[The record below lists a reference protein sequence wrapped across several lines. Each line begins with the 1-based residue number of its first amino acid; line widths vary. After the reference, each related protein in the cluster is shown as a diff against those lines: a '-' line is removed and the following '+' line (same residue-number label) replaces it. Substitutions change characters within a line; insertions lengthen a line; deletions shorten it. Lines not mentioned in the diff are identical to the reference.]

1 MYRPTTSPPTRS
13 RLVILNFKKIE
24 PLDSPDLDEPPH
36 NATGVL
42 SMLAPDFLNVLV
54 NSQGVRDCA
63 QFISKVTGLNRSRS
77 DANAALVL
85 WATLYFKRMFTVS
98 PLSNDFQLPTLRY
111 FANEICSASVEQ
123 AQEDT
128 TTTLTHFV
136 RHVSACMNSIDPV
149 SAGSKFLGPHNVRT
163 VFHDK
168 DLELLKKGDYIYI
181 KVDQVVDVLSRQGI
195 KYRARDIISSIK
207 EEGLHNPKNITL
219 VRGRW
224 HDIAKYPVSTRR
236 IDVGLQTEHF
246 MSEDDIPPHQYFGR
260 GNGYVISKKWFDS
273 VIASEIAK
281 VAPKATEDDITKI
294 CLENGNVFAE
304 LVHDP
309 AWVGYGG
316 IHTPTTGWDPLDPA
330 TQPAEILRRY
340 SKTLEECVH
349 RDTINEANPDD
360 ADAKIDECVDTDADD
375 SDSEMDSEE

>member
-1 MYRPTTSPPTRS
+1 
-13 RLVILNFKKIE
+13 
-24 PLDSPDLDEPPH
+24 
-36 NATGVL
+36 
-42 SMLAPDFLNVLV
+42 MLAPDFLNVLV
-54 NSQGVRDCA
+54 NSHGVRDYA
-63 QFISKVTGLNRSRS
+63 EFISKVTGLNHSRS
-77 DANAALVL
+77 DANSALVL

-98 PLSNDFQLPTLRY
+98 PLSNDFQIPTLLY
-111 FANEICSASVEQ
+111 FANELCSASVEQ

-128 TTTLTHFV
+128 TTILTRFV
-136 RHVSACMNSIDPV
+136 RHVSACMNSIDPM
-149 SAGSKFLGPHNVRT
+149 SAGSAFLGPHNVRT

-168 DLELLKKGDYIYI
+168 DLELLKTGDYVYI
-181 KVDQVVDVLSRQGI
+181 KVDQVVNVLGRQGI
-195 KYRARDIISSIK
+195 RYNAREIISSIK
-207 EEGLHNPKNITL
+207 EEGPHLLNNTSF

-224 HDIAKYPVSTRR
+224 HNIAKYPVSTRR

-246 MSEDDIPPHQYFGR
+246 MAEEDIPSSQYVGYN
-260 GNGYVISKKWFDS
+260 NGYVVSKKWFDS
-273 VIASEIAK
+273 VIASETAK
-281 VAPKATEDDITKI
+281 VAPKATDNDITKI
-294 CLENGNVFAE
+294 CLNNGNVFAE

-360 ADAKIDECVDTDADD
+360 TINEANPDDADAKIDECVDTDETD
-375 SDSEMDSEE
+375 SAWEMDSEE